1 MLWPT
6 MLNRIEPSL
15 QADPTLS
22 ALETGIVD
30 LLVADPAHDPPAD
43 STLSL
48 YLTKIAKLGGYLA
61 PRTCLREILSYGK
74 APPV

>member
-1 MLWPT
+1 MFWPT
-6 MLNRIEPSL
+6 MLNRIEPNL

-30 LLVADPAHDPPAD
+30 LLVADPAHDPPPD

-48 YLTKIAKLGGYLA
+48 YFTKIAKCGYLA
-61 PRTCLREILSYGK
+61 PGTCLREILSYGK